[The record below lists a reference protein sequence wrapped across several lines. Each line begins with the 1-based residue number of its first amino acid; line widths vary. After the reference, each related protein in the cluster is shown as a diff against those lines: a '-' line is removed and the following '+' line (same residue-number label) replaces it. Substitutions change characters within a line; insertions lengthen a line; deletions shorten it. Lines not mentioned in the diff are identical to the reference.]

1 MSRRNTTEV
10 ANSVQNSPSE
20 MASLGMSW
28 MSSTAVATMPLT
40 MAAPVGM
47 PVFGFSWAKTFG
59 MFWFFAAYWAT
70 AFTPKDQEAMFANRV
85 MRNTTAM
92 MMKMGEVS
100 PTMVITA

>member
-1 MSRRNTTEV
+1 
-10 ANSVQNSPSE
+10 
-20 MASLGMSW
+20 
-28 MSSTAVATMPLT
+28 MPLT

-47 PVFGFSWAKTFG
+47 PVFGFSWANTRG

-92 MMKMGEVS
+92 MTKIGGRLC
-100 PTMVITA
+100 PPMVITATIMPKSGSISSAGMAAPMPKPQNR